1 MARDD
6 VMIADV
12 KREEIARSAIIARYS
27 AKDTG

>member
-12 KREEIARSAIIARYS
+12 KREGIAQSAIIARCS

>member
-6 VMIADV
+6 VMIAGLM
-12 KREEIARSAIIARYS
+12 RESSARPAIIARYS

>member
-6 VMIADV
+6 VMIAGEM
-12 KREEIARSAIIARYS
+12 RESLAQSAIIARHS

>member
-6 VMIADV
+6 VMIAGV
-12 KREEIARSAIIARYS
+12 KREVIAQSAIIARYS

>member
-6 VMIADV
+6 VMIADM
-12 KREEIARSAIIARYS
+12 KREAIAQSAIIARCS

>member
-6 VMIADV
+6 VMIADAT
-12 KREEIARSAIIARYS
+12 RANGAQSAIIARHS

>member
-6 VMIADV
+6 VMIASA
-12 KREEIARSAIIARYS
+12 KREMIAQPAIIARYS

>member
-6 VMIADV
+6 VMIAGV
-12 KREEIARSAIIARYS
+12 IREVRARSAIIARYS

>member
-12 KREEIARSAIIARYS
+12 KRERSARSAIIARCS

>member
-6 VMIADV
+6 VMIAGL
-12 KREEIARSAIIARYS
+12 KRARVARPAIIAFYS

>member
-12 KREEIARSAIIARYS
+12 MREKIVQSAIIARCS

>member
-6 VMIADV
+6 VMIAGV
-12 KREEIARSAIIARYS
+12 MRERSAQSAIIARYS

>member
-6 VMIADV
+6 VMIAGV
-12 KREEIARSAIIARYS
+12 MRAVLARSAIIARCS